1 MANPLFRI
9 LSALLLLGATS
20 TASAWA
26 PLGHELVGEIAER
39 QLSPKAK
46 AEVATLLAGETR
58 PTLAGVAN
66 WADALRHTDPP
77 RFKATSRWHYVNAV
91 GGGCGFDPARDC
103 KDGGCVLSAIEAQ
116 RAILADRT
124 QPREVRRD
132 ALKFLVHFVGD
143 VHQPMHA
150 GDRDDAGGN
159 RFQVSLRTGLEPEA
173 YARDKYVGG
182 VMGTN
187 LHAVW
192 DYYVLGESRI
202 AMKPYADR
210 LMGTPW
216 PPAADTAKL
225 DPRGWAVESCSLI
238 TAAGVYPVGHKMDHA
253 YTTQW
258 RQVAEQRVRLAG
270 GRLADLL
277 NQARD

>member
-1 MANPLFRI
+1 MAVSKKAYLKAILRGKCADRI
-9 LSALLLLGATS
+9 PQLRDWTPATGIRLL
-20 TASAWA
+20 
-26 PLGHELVGEIAER
+26 
-39 QLSPKAK
+39 
-46 AEVATLLAGETR
+46 
-58 PTLAGVAN
+58 
-66 WADALRHTDPP
+66 
-77 RFKATSRWHYVNAV
+77 YVN
-91 GGGCGFDPARDC
+91 P
-103 KDGGCVLSAIEAQ
+103 
-116 RAILADRT
+116 
-124 QPREVRRD
+124 P
-132 ALKFLVHFVGD
+132 
-143 VHQPMHA
+143 
-150 GDRDDAGGN
+150 
-159 RFQVSLRTGLEPEA
+159 RTGLEPEA

-277 NQARD
+277 NQALD